1 MIINDLRVSL
11 LSTFYFLLL
20 MGITDK
26 VKSLISEGRTQDA
39 IDQLQRFLAGKDAD
53 LMNQTILLESQFKEM
68 TQKKILGDGDAE
80 IEINRINYT
89 LLSLCDDAKKRYV
102 VAVPD
107 DDDDFEEKNET
118 KASFAVN
125 PLLVFVIILVLGI
138 GVVLI
143 LVFGS
148 DSLK

>member
-1 MIINDLRVSL
+1 MEII
-11 LSTFYFLLL
+11 
-20 MGITDK
+20 DK
-26 VKSLISEGRTQDA
+26 VKNLISEGRTQDA
-39 IDQLQRFLAGKDAD
+39 IDQLQHFLAGKDAD

-102 VAVPD
+102 VPVLD
-107 DDDDFEEKNET
+107 NDDDFEEKKGA
-118 KASFAVN
+118 KAVSSVN
-125 PLLVFVIILVLGI
+125 PLLAFVIILVLGI
-138 GVVLI
+138 GLILI

-148 DSLK
+148 N

>member
-1 MIINDLRVSL
+1 MDV
-11 LSTFYFLLL
+11 
-20 MGITDK
+20 TDK
-26 VKSLISEGRTQDA
+26 VKNLISEGRTQEA
-39 IDQLQRFLAGKDAD
+39 IDQLQHFLVGKDAD

-68 TQKKILGDGDAE
+68 TQKKSLGDGDAE
-80 IEINRINYT
+80 IEINRINYM

-102 VAVPD
+102 IPVPD
-107 DDDDFEEKNET
+107 DDLEEKDEA
-118 KASFAVN
+118 KAAFSVN

-148 DSLK
+148 GSN